1 MMESRERCKIQNTC
15 RNKGDN
21 YTRDKRKIRL
31 LDFCH
36 SLILLTK
43 DHIVT
48 KFGTRYI
55 SINLPIINLDVKK
68 IKYFPTYILIIKQQK
83 Y

>member
-1 MMESRERCKIQNTC
+1 MMESRERCKIPHILVGIKETII
-15 RNKGDN
+15 RESK
-21 YTRDKRKIRL
+21 KIRL

-36 SLILLTK
+36 SLTLLTK

-55 SINLPIINLDVKK
+55 SINLPVINFDVKK
-68 IKYFPTYILIIKQQK
+68 K
-83 Y
+83 